1 MTAAVPEFQLSLSE
15 LTTIDRADGQISV
28 STHRQA
34 VRGFT
39 PNLSQALGR
48 LAGPGATEDELI
60 KGAIE
65 EGDAKALN
73 SVVDVL
79 RALDSEGLLCRS
91 VVCEGRDVAVL
102 IPTASGFRFDPQL
115 PDADAPLKLSR
126 FAYLIADHGRLVVQ
140 SPLGRAKLE
149 LADRTVA
156 SALAALAGG
165 SSINELEAI
174 VPTLGAGPIGGL
186 VVLLR
191 NTAALV
197 PAGDPEKSGS
207 ASSSPASGWWEF
219 HDLLFHMRSRRGRHK
234 APYGGTYRHKVAP
247 EPKLTK
253 PAQSN
258 DIVSLPRP
266 DHEHVRRTEAPFSEV
281 LERRRSVRDY
291 GPEPPT
297 FEQLGEFLYRSVR
310 YQAVPPQAPEHAFRA
325 APAGGALQELEVYP
339 VVAQCR
345 GLEAG
350 VYHYRPLEHVLTRIA
365 RPSPLTEQLLEEA
378 RRTAN
383 KDTPLQIYFQITAR
397 CQRVFWKYESMGYA
411 LILKNLGALYATM
424 YLVATAM
431 DLAPC
436 ALGGGDSEL
445 FAAISGLDPSEE
457 PAVGEFLLGSR
468 RHGSS

>member
-1 MTAAVPEFQLSLSE
+1 MVAAVPEFELSLSE
-15 LTTIDRADGQISV
+15 RMTINRADGQIGV
-28 STHRQA
+28 SAHRQFA
-34 VRGFT
+34 PGVT
-39 PNLSQALGR
+39 LNLSQALAR
-48 LAGPGATEDELI
+48 LTASGAPEDELI
-60 KGAIE
+60 KEAIE
-65 EGDAKALN
+65 GGDGTTLI
-73 SVVDVL
+73 SFVDVL
-79 RALDSEGLLCRS
+79 RALDSEGLLCRR

-102 IPTASGFRFDPQL
+102 IPTASGFRFDPHL
-115 PDADAPLKLSR
+115 PDADASLKLSR
-126 FAYLIADHGRLVVQ
+126 FTYLVADHGRLVVQ

-174 VPTLGAGPIGGL
+174 VPALGAGPIRGL

-191 NTAALV
+191 NVAALV
-197 PAGDPEKSGS
+197 PSGDPEKLGGDP
-207 ASSSPASGWWEF
+207 ASPASGWWEL
-219 HDLLFHMRSRRGRHK
+219 HDLLFHTRSRRGRHS
-234 APYGGTYRHKVAP
+234 APYGGTFPYKGVLP
-247 EPKLTK
+247 EPKLAK
-253 PAQSN
+253 PARNN
-258 DIVSLPRP
+258 DTVSFPRP
-266 DHEHVRRTEAPFSEV
+266 DHEHLRRTGAPFFEV

-297 FEQLGEFLYRSVR
+297 FEQLGEFLYRSAR
-310 YQAVPPQAPEHAFRA
+310 YQTVPTQAPEHAFRA

-365 RPSPLTEQLLEEA
+365 GPSPLTERLLDEA

-445 FAAISGLDPSEE
+445 FAAISGLDPNEE

-468 RHGSS
+468 RSG

>member
-1 MTAAVPEFQLSLSE
+1 MTAAAPEFRLSLSE
-15 LTTIDRADGQISV
+15 STTIDRACGQLGV
-28 STHRQA
+28 SAQRLC
-34 VRGFT
+34 R
-39 PNLSQALGR
+39 ALAR
-48 LAGPGATEDELI
+48 LEGPGATENELI
-60 KGAIE
+60 TQATE
-65 EGDAKALN
+65 EDDATAPI
-73 SVVDVL
+73 SVVGVL
-79 RALDSEGLLCRS
+79 RALDSEGLLCRR

-115 PDADAPLKLSR
+115 PNVDAPLKLSR
-126 FAYLIADHGRLVVQ
+126 FAYLVADHGRLVVQ

-149 LADRTVA
+149 LADRIVA
-156 SALAALAGG
+156 SALAAFAGG
-165 SSINELEAI
+165 ASINELEAI
-174 VPTLGAGPIGGL
+174 VPGLGAGPVKGL

-191 NTAALV
+191 NAAVLI
-197 PAGDPEKSGS
+197 PAGDIEKSGS
-207 ASSSPASGWWEF
+207 VLSSPASGWWEF
-219 HDLLFHMRSRRGRHK
+219 HDLLFHMRSRRGRHN
-234 APYGGTYRHKVAP
+234 APYGGTYRHKGVP
-247 EPKLTK
+247 EPKLAK
-253 PAQSN
+253 PAHSN
-258 DIVSLPRP
+258 DTVALPRP
-266 DHEHVRRTEAPFSEV
+266 DHDHLRRTEAPFSEV

-291 GPEPPT
+291 GPVPPT
-297 FEQLGEFLYRSVR
+297 LEQLGEFLYRSAR
-310 YQAVPPQAPEHAFRA
+310 YQAVPPQAHEYAFRT

-345 GLEAG
+345 GLDAG
-350 VYHYRPLEHVLTRIA
+350 VYHYRPLEHELTRIA
-365 RPSPLTEQLLEEA
+365 HPSPLTERLLEQA

-397 CQRVFWKYESMGYA
+397 CQRVFWKYESMAYA

-468 RHGSS
+468 RNG

>member
-1 MTAAVPEFQLSLSE
+1 MAARIPEFQLSLSE
-15 LTTIDRADGQISV
+15 RTTIDRVDEQISV
-28 STHRQA
+28 SAHRRS
-34 VRGFT
+34 VRGH
-39 PNLSQALGR
+39 NLSRVLER

-60 KGAIE
+60 KEAIE
-65 EGDAKALN
+65 EADAAAPM
-73 SVVDVL
+73 SVVGVL
-79 RALDSEGLLCRS
+79 RALDSEGLLCRR
-91 VVCEGRDVAVL
+91 VICEDRDVAVL
-102 IPTASGFRFDPQL
+102 IPTAIGFRFDPQL

-126 FAYLIADHGRLVVQ
+126 FGYVISDRRRLVVQ

-165 SSINELEAI
+165 TSINELETI
-174 VPTLGAGPIGGL
+174 VPALGAGPIRGL
-186 VVLLR
+186 IVLLR

-197 PAGDPEKSGS
+197 SADDPEKSGS
-207 ASSSPASGWWEF
+207 TSSSSASGWWEF
-219 HDLLFHMRSRRGRHK
+219 HDLLFHMRSRRGRHN
-234 APYGGTYRHKVAP
+234 APYGGTYPHKGVP
-247 EPKLTK
+247 EPKLAK
-253 PAQSN
+253 RAQSN
-258 DIVSLPRP
+258 ETVALPSL
-266 DHEHVRRTEAPFSEV
+266 DHEHLRRTETAFSEV

-291 GPEPPT
+291 GVAPPT
-297 FEQLGEFLYRSVR
+297 LEQLGEFLYRSAR
-310 YQAVPPQAPEHAFRA
+310 YQAVPPQAPEYAFRP

-365 RPSPLTEQLLEEA
+365 RPSPLTERLLDEA

-397 CQRVFWKYESMGYA
+397 CKRVFWKYESMAYA

-468 RHGSS
+468 RDG